1 MNQGLKGKVALVTG
15 GSRGIGK
22 AISLKLAEAGAKVL
36 VNYRSN
42 REAAEETLS
51 AVQEHSTESKLIS
64 FDISDFQAT
73 EEAIS
78 AEPQI
83 DILIANAAISRDA
96 LIPRSS
102 MEHFQEVLHT
112 NLLGNI
118 NLVRVLARSM
128 MRQRY
133 GRICC
138 IGSIIGEMG
147 NKGQSAYAASK
158 SGLFGFAKSVARE
171 LASRNVTCNVVAPG
185 FIETEMTG
193 ALPEEVRKQYLEQIP
208 VGRFGAVE
216 DVASSV
222 CFLVSDQASY
232 ITGATLDVNGGL
244 LMR

>member
-1 MNQGLKGKVALVTG
+1 MTQNLDGKVALVTG
-15 GSRGIGK
+15 GTRGIGK
-22 AISLKLAEAGAKVL
+22 AISLKLAEAGARVL

-42 REAAEETLS
+42 REAAEKALS
-51 AVQEHSTESKLIS
+51 EIKERSSKSKLIS

-73 EEAIS
+73 EQAIS
-78 AEPQI
+78 EEPQI
-83 DILIANAAISRDA
+83 DILVANAAISRDA

-118 NLVRVLARSM
+118 NLVRILARPM

-138 IGSIIGEMG
+138 ISSVVGEMG

-193 ALPEEVRKQYLEQIP
+193 ELPEEVRKQYLEQIP

-232 ITGATLDVNGGL
+232 ITGATLDVNGGM